1 MTTPLRA
8 RGLLLLMG
16 AFVLLHV
23 DPAHAHAGRLGL
35 EASFQQGFL
44 HPITGFDHLVA
55 MIAVGLLSGVLGGRS
70 LVTVPALF
78 VAFLLVGGVFGF
90 YAFELL
96 GVELWIVGSLILL
109 GIVLA
114 GVTKPSRPLMYAAV
128 ALFGFAHGNAHGL
141 ELPLAS
147 SALGY
152 AAGFAT
158 ASALCHASGIVLALA
173 ASRTPWGRTPIRALG
188 LATCGV
194 AIYLAPS
201 TVLAG

>member
-1 MTTPLRA
+1 MTTTPLVA
-8 RGLLLLMG
+8 RGLVLMG

-23 DPAHAHAGRLGL
+23 EPAHAHTGRLDLG
-35 EASFQQGFL
+35 ASYQQGFL
-44 HPITGFDHLVA
+44 HPVTGFDHLVA
-55 MIAVGLLSGVLGGRS
+55 MIAVGLLSGVLGGRA

-90 YAFELL
+90 YGYELL

-109 GIVLA
+109 GIVLT

-128 ALFGFAHGNAHGL
+128 AVFGFAHGNAHGL

-158 ASALCHASGIVLALA
+158 ASVLCHASGIVLALA

-188 LATCGV
+188 LATCGF

>member
-1 MTTPLRA
+1 MTMPLPPRWII
-8 RGLLLLMG
+8 LMG
-16 AFVLLHV
+16 AFVLLQAA
-23 DPAHAHAGRLGL
+23 PAHAHEGRLDL

-55 MIAVGLLSGVLGGRS
+55 MVAVGLLSGVLGGRS

-90 YAFELL
+90 YAFELI

-109 GIVLA
+109 GVVLA
-114 GVTKPSRPLMYAAV
+114 GITNPSQPLMYAAI

-152 AAGFAT
+152 AAGFAI
-158 ASALCHASGIVLALA
+158 ASVICHVSGIVLALA
-173 ASRTPWGRTPIRALG
+173 ASRSPWGEAPIRVLG